1 MQAREIMTR
10 PVITFRAR
18 TPVREAAAVLTGK
31 QITAAPVVDETD
43 EIIGIVSEGDLIAD
57 RFEHDPRS
65 HARRDIAPEH
75 DAPATVGEVM
85 TDTVIAMSATADA
98 ADLAETMLLHDV
110 RSIPIVEGST
120 VLGIVSR
127 RDLLRTLVRDDD
139 IIRAEVAHR
148 IEAYTGGR
156 ARWEV
161 QVDEGRVTIHG
172 PVEDEPEAQVL
183 LILART
189 VPGVAHADLH
199 THQPVGQ
206 R

>member
-1 MQAREIMTR
+1 MQARDIMTR
-10 PVITFRAR
+10 PVITFRA
-18 TPVREAAAVLTGK
+18 TTSTREAAAVLTSK

-65 HARRDIAPEH
+65 RARRDIAPEH
-75 DAPATVGEVM
+75 EPPATVGEVM
-85 TDTVIAMSATADA
+85 TDTVIALSATADA
-98 ADLAETMLLHDV
+98 ADLAETMLRHDV

-148 IEAYTGGR
+148 LEAYTGGQ
-156 ARWEV
+156 AQWDV

-172 PVEDEPEAQVL
+172 PVEDEAAQIL

-199 THQPVGQ
+199 THLPAGQ